1 VVVAVA
7 VRFFWVMF
15 QRRRD
20 VMERVRML
28 VRRRG
33 AEQQALLEVFDLWA

>member
-1 VVVAVA
+1 MTVA
-7 VRFFWVMF
+7 VRFLRVML

-20 VMERVRML
+20 VMEGVRVF

>member
-1 VVVAVA
+1 MAVG

-20 VMERVRML
+20 VMEGVRVF